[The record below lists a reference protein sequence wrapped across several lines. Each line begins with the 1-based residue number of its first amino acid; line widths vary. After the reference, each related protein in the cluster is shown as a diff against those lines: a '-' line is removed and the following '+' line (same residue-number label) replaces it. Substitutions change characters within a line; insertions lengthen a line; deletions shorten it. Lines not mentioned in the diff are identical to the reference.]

1 MPLADSIE
9 VILLNVYSLVRVAIP
24 IQKKC
29 GAGWPEALWESGPWP
44 NRKGHRGSPNQP
56 VRSSLLP
63 PLPTSGSLPPLSH
76 RSGQARPGGREIRR
90 ETRPLAP
97 LNPLK
102 EAHRSFGRC
111 PSAARRRG
119 GDAADNDGDG
129 SRRRRYARRREPC
142 LHEHLC
148 HRHPDPGETPS
159 PDPALR
165 IVDSGAELSGSRG
178 ERDVS

>member
-1 MPLADSIE
+1 MEQGGQKHYGNQGRGLIAKATEAAQINPFVPPFSPLSPHRAASP
-9 VILLNVYSLVRVAIP
+9 LSLTAQVRP
-24 IQKKC
+24 
-29 GAGWPEALWESGPWP
+29 GPAGERSGE
-44 NRKGHRGSPNQP
+44 RRGL
-56 VRSSLLP
+56 LLP
-63 PLPTSGSLPPLSH
+63 ST
-76 RSGQARPGGREIRR
+76 
-90 ETRPLAP
+90 
-97 LNPLK
+97 PLK
-102 EAHRSFGRC
+102 KRIEASEGAPPRLEG
-111 PSAARRRG
+111 G
-119 GDAADNDGDG
+119 DGDAADNDGDG